1 MESTNNFFEDKLNAL
16 DTALVNLRIGSWGGN
31 LSQYQRTEKYY
42 YNLNKIISEIENMLI
57 PKLLNEEKEKLGWM
71 KEALSKITTTKKDG
85 VIDDEDGNFVKENTT
100 TETDFEMG
108 IIILNRKEELFRDVI
123 ERMTTKART
132 H

>member
-1 MESTNNFFEDKLNAL
+1 MTNNFFEDKLNAL
-16 DTALVNLRIGSWGGN
+16 DTALTNLRIGTWGGN
-31 LSQYQRTEKYY
+31 LSPQQRIERYY
-42 YNLNKIISEIENMLI
+42 FNLNKIISEIENMLY

-85 VIDDEDGNFVKENTT
+85 VIDDEDGNFVRENVT

-108 IIILNRKEELFRDVI
+108 IIILNKKEELFRDVI
-123 ERMTTKART
+123 ERLTTKSRT

>member
-42 YNLNKIISEIENMLI
+42 STLNKIISEIENMLI

-85 VIDDEDGNFVKENTT
+85 VIDDDDGNFMKENIT

-108 IIILNRKEELFRDVI
+108 IIILNKKEELFRDVI
-123 ERMTTKART
+123 ERLTTKPRT

>member
-42 YNLNKIISEIENMLI
+42 STLNKIISEIENMLI

-85 VIDDEDGNFVKENTT
+85 VIDDEDGNFVRENVT

-108 IIILNRKEELFRDVI
+108 IIILNKKEELFRDVI
-123 ERMTTKART
+123 ERLTTKSRT

>member
-16 DTALVNLRIGSWGGN
+16 DTALVNLRMGSWGGN
-31 LSQYQRTEKYY
+31 LSSQQRIEKYY
-42 YNLNKIISEIENMLI
+42 FNLNKIISEIENMLY

-71 KEALSKITTTKKDG
+71 KDALNKITTTKNDG
-85 VIDDEDGNFVKENTT
+85 VIDDDDGNFMQDNIT

-108 IIILNRKEELFRDVI
+108 IIILNRKENLFRSVI
-123 ERMTTKART
+123 ERLTTKSRT

>member
-42 YNLNKIISEIENMLI
+42 STLNKIISEIENMLI

-85 VIDDEDGNFVKENTT
+85 VIDDEDGNFVRENVT

-108 IIILNRKEELFRDVI
+108 IIIINKKEELFRDVI
-123 ERMTTKART
+123 ERLTTKSRT